1 MINHLVLELESK
13 TESEKVVSSSL
24 TISRDGRNRFE
35 KIPADE
41 SVRRSSESNVSL
53 HVGVN
58 P

>member
-1 MINHLVLELESK
+1 M
-13 TESEKVVSSSL
+13 VSSSL
-24 TISRDGRNRFE
+24 TISRDEMNRFE